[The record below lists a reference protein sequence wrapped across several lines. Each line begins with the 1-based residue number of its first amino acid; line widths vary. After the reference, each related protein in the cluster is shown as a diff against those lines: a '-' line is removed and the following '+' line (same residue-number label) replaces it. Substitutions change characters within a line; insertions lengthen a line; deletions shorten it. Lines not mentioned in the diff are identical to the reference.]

1 MTTTTT
7 GPFIWLHIAEAVER
21 GMGADWPDV
30 IVEAKDLYVIV
41 EVADFRLTAWT
52 PNIVEARRI
61 AAEHNKA

>member
-7 GPFIWLHIAEAVER
+7 GPYTWLHIAEAVER
-21 GMGADWPDV
+21 GLGADWPDA
-30 IVEAKDLYVIV
+30 IVLAKDLYVIV

-61 AAEHNKA
+61 AAEYNKA